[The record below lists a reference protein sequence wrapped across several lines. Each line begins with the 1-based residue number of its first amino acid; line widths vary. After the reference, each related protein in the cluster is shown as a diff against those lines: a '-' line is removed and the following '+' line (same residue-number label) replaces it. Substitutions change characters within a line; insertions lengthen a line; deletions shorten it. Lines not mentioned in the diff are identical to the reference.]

1 MTTREVLA
9 ELDRRMAD
17 YDPARI
23 AELFAE
29 TVDWDIPG
37 DTAAV
42 PWIGKRTTRAEVRDF
57 FSDLDRYL
65 ERDVYEVEQTFVD
78 GQLAVRTG
86 HLRSRIRA
94 NDRWIETRFA
104 IELTVTDG
112 LITRY
117 HLHEDSWH
125 IADAARA

>member
-1 MTTREVLA
+1 MNTGEVLA
-9 ELDRRMAD
+9 ELDRRMAE
-17 YDPARI
+17 YDPERI
-23 AELFAE
+23 AALFAE

-37 DTAAV
+37 DTATV

-57 FSDLDRYL
+57 FVELDRYL
-65 ERDVYEVEQTFVD
+65 ERNVYEVERTFVD
-78 GQLAVRTG
+78 GQHAVRTG

-94 NDRWIETRFA
+94 TDRWIETRFA

-125 IADAARA
+125 VADANRR